1 MLIFG
6 IFRNTKY
13 IEIINYIITTLKTD
27 IISVLIL
34 DCRLLQYNTLLEDTV
49 PVRYIK
55 QIIEKTAI
63 LIINYIITTL
73 KTDIISVLVLDCRLL
88 QYNTLLED
96 TVPGGAVY

>member
-63 LIINYIITTL
+63 FNFFQFKASLYVCEIFWDRY
-73 KTDIISVLVLDCRLL
+73 LL
-88 QYNTLLED
+88 WSNVSTG
-96 TVPGGAVY
+96 PKVYW